1 VIERASAS
9 ITRKVQLDFQASKSM
24 VFRRE
29 EIFLPIQ
36 MKYAHKMT
44 KQLGFEL
51 LHEFDW

>member
-9 ITRKVQLDFQASKSM
+9 ITRKGRHDFQASKSM

-29 EIFLPIQ
+29 ESFLQIQ
-36 MKYAHKMT
+36 MKYAYKMT

-51 LHEFDW
+51 LHEFVW